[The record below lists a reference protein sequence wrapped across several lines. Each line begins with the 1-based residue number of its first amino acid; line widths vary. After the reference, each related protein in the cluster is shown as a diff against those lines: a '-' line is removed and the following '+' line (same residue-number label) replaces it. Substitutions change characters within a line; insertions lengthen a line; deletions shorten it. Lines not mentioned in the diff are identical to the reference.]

1 MHLTSFTHALAIVR
15 AHAHVLAHCTHTEY
29 TVRVLAHYALRSHAR
44 NLATVYH
51 ACEWQRASTRELL
64 CNARARTFK
73 THYTTKLHSTIIRAW
88 PSRIT
93 LKLHLCYSIM
103 DVDIQI
109 MYIFFL
115 GCFMVTS
122 TRVLRI
128 IGTVNGNND
137 CKT

>member
-44 NLATVYH
+44 NLATVHH

-73 THYTTKLHSTIIRAW
+73 THYTAHIVLLCPLVLQVDGLS
-88 PSRIT
+88 
-93 LKLHLCYSIM
+93 HLAKRVVALT
-103 DVDIQI
+103 DVRYGIQS
-109 MYIFFL
+109 
-115 GCFMVTS
+115 GCSYVTES
-122 TRVLRI
+122 L
-128 IGTVNGNND
+128 D
-137 CKT
+137 